1 MGKLLRFFKISLIVV
16 FLGWSF
22 FLLYLLFLQ
31 PRERRFTLAAHSQGS
46 ELSQSLFDYILQRD
60 PNYDRAYF
68 EQSVPYNKRG
78 DFFMGFTLLDK
89 AVAMDPKAHLGYR
102 GWLKYDFLRDN
113 KGCIEDLKRLDS
125 LTPEVVDAPW
135 GMNIHYLLGL
145 AHKDMGDYQG
155 ALEAFEKYLETEQ
168 DTSWV
173 DPDMFLQRGIIH
185 SDLGQWEQAIEN
197 FDLCQRF
204 NDNRSP
210 EAYFYKA
217 RVLVGTGQ
225 GKQAMELLERALE
238 LFQKG
243 YGRSDAYVEVQG
255 QIYLPQ
261 IEREIAALKA
271 TLD

>member
-1 MGKLLRFFKISLIVV
+1 VV

-22 FLLYLLFLQ
+22 FLLYLMFLQ
-31 PRERRFTLAAHSQGS
+31 PQERRFTLAANNQGS
-46 ELSQSLFDYILQRD
+46 EWSQSLFDYILERD

-68 EQSVPYNKRG
+68 EQSVPHNKRG
-78 DFFMGFTLLDK
+78 DFFTGFTLLDK
-89 AVAMDPKAHLGYR
+89 AVEMDPKAHLGYR

-135 GMNIHYLLGL
+135 GRNIHYLLGL
-145 AHKDMGDYQG
+145 AHKDMGDYKG
-155 ALEAFEKYLETEQ
+155 ALQAFEKYVETEI
-168 DTSWV
+168 DSSWV
-173 DPDMFLQRGIIH
+173 DPDMFLQKGIIH
-185 SDLGQWEQAIEN
+185 SELGQYGPAIEN
-197 FDLCQRF
+197 FDLCQHF

-217 RVLVGTGQ
+217 KALVQLGEGTRA
-225 GKQAMELLERALE
+225 KELLRRSLE

-243 YGRSDAYVEVQG
+243 YGRSDHYVEVQG

-261 IEREIAALKA
+261 IQREIAALEGQGH
-271 TLD
+271 